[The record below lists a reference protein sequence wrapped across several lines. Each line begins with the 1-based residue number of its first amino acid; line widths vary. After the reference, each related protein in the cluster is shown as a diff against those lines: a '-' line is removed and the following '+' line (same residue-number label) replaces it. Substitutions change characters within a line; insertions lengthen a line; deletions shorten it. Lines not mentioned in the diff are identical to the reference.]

1 MLFSKRQYSKP
12 VPKHLP
18 NLSLQGNVVQ
28 RYSYEKGV
36 NNPRG
41 RHGIPIPNSAYNT
54 QHDVNRAMLLQT
66 LRKKYF
72 THAKYRGEIDWDITQ
87 AKASEGSWKDEWLTV
102 VFTLPLILLLFG
114 EEERVNNFFLAL
126 SNCPEWYQYM
136 LGTIVA
142 ASFGFRG
149 AAKFMGK
156 K

>member
-1 MLFSKRQYSKP
+1 MLQMIVGP
-12 VPKHLP
+12 IA
-18 NLSLQGNVVQ
+18 SLASNWLEGRN
-28 RYSYEKGV
+28 EKIKATTKV
-36 NNPRG
+36 K
-41 RHGIPIPNSAYNT
+41 IAKAEAEAAI
-54 QHDVNRAMLLQT
+54 LE
-66 LRKKYF
+66 KKA
-72 THAKYRGEIDWDITQ
+72 TGEIDWDLAQ
-87 AKASEGSWKDEWLTV
+87 AAASEGSWKDEWLTV

-114 EEERVNNFFLAL
+114 QEERVNNFFIAL

>member
-1 MLFSKRQYSKP
+1 MLQMIVGP
-12 VPKHLP
+12 IA
-18 NLSLQGNVVQ
+18 SLASNWLEGRN
-28 RYSYEKGV
+28 EKIKATTRV
-36 NNPRG
+36 KVAKAEAEAT
-41 RHGIPIPNSAYNT
+41 I
-54 QHDVNRAMLLQT
+54 LE
-66 LRKKYF
+66 KKA
-72 THAKYRGEIDWDITQ
+72 TGEIDWDLAQ
-87 AKASEGSWKDEWLTV
+87 AEASESSWKDEWLTV

-114 EEERVNNFFLAL
+114 QEERVNNFFLAL

>member
-1 MLFSKRQYSKP
+1 MLQMIVGP
-12 VPKHLP
+12 IA
-18 NLSLQGNVVQ
+18 SLASNWLEGRN
-28 RYSYEKGV
+28 EKIKATTRV
-36 NNPRG
+36 KVAKAEAEAT
-41 RHGIPIPNSAYNT
+41 I
-54 QHDVNRAMLLQT
+54 LE
-66 LRKKYF
+66 KKA
-72 THAKYRGEIDWDITQ
+72 TGEIDWDLAQ
-87 AKASEGSWKDEWLTV
+87 AEASEGSWKDEWLTV

-114 EEERVNNFFLAL
+114 QEERVNNFFLAL

>member
-1 MLFSKRQYSKP
+1 
-12 VPKHLP
+12 
-18 NLSLQGNVVQ
+18 
-28 RYSYEKGV
+28 
-36 NNPRG
+36 
-41 RHGIPIPNSAYNT
+41 
-54 QHDVNRAMLLQT
+54 MLLNAILGPIGSIASNWLEGRNEKIKANT
-66 LRKKYF
+66 RVKI
-72 THAKYRGEIDWDITQ
+72 AKAEAEAVVMQKQATGEIDWDITQ

-114 EEERVNNFFLAL
+114 QEERVNNFFLAL

-149 AAKFMGK
+149 AARFMGK

>member
-1 MLFSKRQYSKP
+1 
-12 VPKHLP
+12 
-18 NLSLQGNVVQ
+18 
-28 RYSYEKGV
+28 
-36 NNPRG
+36 
-41 RHGIPIPNSAYNT
+41 
-54 QHDVNRAMLLQT
+54 MLLKAILGPVGSIAST
-66 LRKKYF
+66 WLEGRNEKIKANTKVKVARAEAEASVMEKKA
-72 THAKYRGEIDWDITQ
+72 TGEIDWDITQ

-126 SNCPEWYQYM
+126 SNCPECYQYM

>member
-1 MLFSKRQYSKP
+1 MLQMIVGP
-12 VPKHLP
+12 IA
-18 NLSLQGNVVQ
+18 SLASNWLEGRN
-28 RYSYEKGV
+28 EKIKATTRV
-36 NNPRG
+36 KVAKAEAEAT
-41 RHGIPIPNSAYNT
+41 I
-54 QHDVNRAMLLQT
+54 LE
-66 LRKKYF
+66 KKA
-72 THAKYRGEIDWDITQ
+72 TGEIDWDLAQ
-87 AKASEGSWKDEWLTV
+87 AEASEGSWLDEWLTV

-114 EEERVNNFFLAL
+114 QEERVNNFFLAL

>member
-1 MLFSKRQYSKP
+1 MFQ
-12 VPKHLP
+12 
-18 NLSLQGNVVQ
+18 
-28 RYSYEKGV
+28 
-36 NNPRG
+36 
-41 RHGIPIPNSAYNT
+41 
-54 QHDVNRAMLLQT
+54 MLLGPIAKIAST
-66 LRKKYF
+66 WMEGRVKKEEAV
-72 THAKYRGEIDWDITQ
+72 TRMKVAKAEAEANVMEKKATGEIDWDITQ
-87 AKASEGSWKDEWLTV
+87 AKASESSWKDEWLTV

-126 SNCPEWYQYM
+126 SNCPTWYQYL